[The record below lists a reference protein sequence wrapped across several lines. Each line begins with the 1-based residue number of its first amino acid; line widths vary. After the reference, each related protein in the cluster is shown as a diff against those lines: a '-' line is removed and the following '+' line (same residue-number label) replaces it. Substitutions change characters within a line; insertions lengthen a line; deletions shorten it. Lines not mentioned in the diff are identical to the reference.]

1 MPEEQPMVLFK
12 DVEKVYRGGNVAVE
26 HINLEIHKG
35 DFVCLIGTSGS
46 GKTTTMR
53 MINRML
59 EPSGGQILFN
69 GKDIHKIDAVKL
81 RRQIG
86 YVIQNI
92 GLMPHMT
99 IYENITIV
107 PKLLKWPEEKRR
119 EKAKELLDLV
129 ELLYQGKHS
138 FQGNGIGLSYAKQL
152 VEMHGGI
159 IGAQNN
165 ETKGATF
172 FFTLPYRQEAA
183 DIQSTP
189 QTYLNDALH
198 LSADIDY
205 KQPQQ
210 DSIEKFHSILI
221 VEDDRDLCNYLICNL
236 QVLFE
241 EVYEAHDGMEALP
254 ILTSQRP
261 QIVLSDVKMPR
272 MNGFELCRYIKQKP
286 DLNYMPVILLTSCV
300 DDASIEEGYKTGAE
314 AYITKPFDMDLLSI
328 QIQNIMHN
336 HNIVK
341 KHYATIDIP
350 IPKQE
355 NLNHINEQL
364 MLQFSR
370 IVNENISNVDMD
382 VNFIAKQMGMSRA
395 SLYNKTKGMMDI
407 GISEYIIKCRLEYAR
422 KLLDATTLSISEVA
436 EQSGFKHSR
445 NFSTVFKNAMGM
457 SPSDYRKK
465 DSRPS

>member
-1 MPEEQPMVLFK
+1 M
-12 DVEKVYRGGNVAVE
+12 
-26 HINLEIHKG
+26 
-35 DFVCLIGTSGS
+35 
-46 GKTTTMR
+46 
-53 MINRML
+53 
-59 EPSGGQILFN
+59 
-69 GKDIHKIDAVKL
+69 
-81 RRQIG
+81 
-86 YVIQNI
+86 
-92 GLMPHMT
+92 
-99 IYENITIV
+99 
-107 PKLLKWPEEKRR
+107 
-119 EKAKELLDLV
+119 
-129 ELLYQGKHS
+129 
-138 FQGNGIGLSYAKQL
+138 
-152 VEMHGGI
+152 
-159 IGAQNN
+159 
-165 ETKGATF
+165 
-172 FFTLPYRQEAA
+172 
-183 DIQSTP
+183 
-189 QTYLNDALH
+189 NDALH

-370 IVNENISNVDMD
+370 IVNENNQQCGYGCQFHSKANGNEPCV
-382 VNFIAKQMGMSRA
+382 
-395 SLYNKTKGMMDI
+395 
-407 GISEYIIKCRLEYAR
+407 
-422 KLLDATTLSISEVA
+422 TL
-436 EQSGFKHSR
+436 QQ
-445 NFSTVFKNAMGM
+445 
-457 SPSDYRKK
+457 D
-465 DSRPS
+465 